1 MKHTLLFGLLFLV
14 TTGSFAQ
21 TQNKQLKP
29 HDKQS
34 STQQKVTLNPG
45 NTPKHDGIKPVI
57 EIGGKLYDIAKAEGR
72 LAHYELIQKEGKI
85 VSITKTDFT
94 KLSPQTST
102 LTPCDIVPP
111 GTIPAFGSPVDDDT
125 SPLINL
131 PFNFCFY
138 GNNYTQV
145 RMSTNGNIQFPPTN
159 NTAFSSVG
167 FPAPNDLMIAPFW
180 SDVDIR
186 GTGTCTYDVFAT
198 YAVFSW
204 MNVGYYNTHSDLIND
219 FQMVITDGLD
229 PILPPGKNV
238 GFYYG
243 TMQWTTGDA
252 SSGVNGFPNP
262 ANPPAIPATVGANA
276 GNGIDYFLIGRFGQS
291 GNSYDG
297 PLGADDGVSWLDG
310 KRFFFNACPPIGA
323 NQEPLNLTG
332 GYCDTLKVCGND
344 TLYKKYTFS
353 APEVT
358 QSVSITASAPTLG
371 GAFTY
376 SVLPNTNSTD
386 VFMIIDGSLASG
398 GYHTV
403 TMTATDNGSPVLS
416 SVQTFVVYVNQAA
429 LSNLSGSI
437 VLTPTLGACPGG
449 SVTASVSLT
458 GGIPDSY
465 LWSNNETTASTSYT
479 TVVPADSLIFVTLTS
494 GQCQKSIIGNIAIN
508 PVPVANISGTTSFCS
523 GNASSTVLTAT
534 NTLNPSTQGPHTYN
548 WTGTGTIGSAN
559 SASTSLTAGTYTV
572 VVTNQFGC
580 YSSATTTVV
589 LNESPTFSVASAN
602 AISSGSIYCISQDTA
617 RYGINFAT
625 SSAPACGF
633 ALTNCIT
640 SNQIQIG
647 SGTSS
652 SSGTSYPCPYGHW
665 FRNTRQQYLV
675 TAAELLGQGMVAG
688 KISSLSFIVNSIPS
702 GYIGTLPNYKIS
714 LKCTSDANLTS
725 TFDNNGLFQVF
736 NANYTPIVGVNTH
749 NFTQSYVWDGTS
761 NILVDV
767 CYDLVSTVP
776 YSNNPAVQF
785 STVGFAATNNYYSDT
800 QVACGTTVAGA
811 TTGDRPDMIFGNCL
825 SQQVGTQFDVTVTPT
840 VGVVVPAAH
849 DSIMFGLP
857 STPGT
862 TCYTITLTNPLG
874 GCFKDTVICISATQ
888 GVTQATLNASSAVVC
903 PSETITLSPTGAIDS
918 YTITYTDVSGAQ
930 VSVNAPVTFTPS
942 NTPGI
947 FVYTL
952 SATAPCG
959 GPLTDF
965 TTTVNVA
972 QGVTQGTLTASSA
985 SVCPGSTVTL
995 STLGTLDTYT
1005 ITYVDDSGTP
1015 QSAVNTNPTFTVSSL
1030 ASPQFGIHTYTLQ
1043 AYGPCGGPLDTF
1055 YVDVF
1060 VQQGV
1065 TQGTLT
1071 TTSASVC
1078 PGSPVTLGTM
1088 GALDTY
1094 TIQYSDD
1101 SGLHTSV
1108 NSTVTVIPTGT
1119 TTPVFGIHTYSLIAQ
1134 GPCSGPIDTFFVDV
1148 MVIQGVTQGT
1158 LATSSASVCPGSPV
1172 TLSAIGTLATYTIA
1186 YTDDSGTQTVANAPV
1201 TFTPTGL
1208 SSPAFGVHTYT
1219 LFAEGPCNGPLTAF
1233 TGTVEVIQ
1241 GVTQGTLSASTSSV
1255 CPGSPVTLS
1264 AIGALDSYT
1273 ITYVDNTGT
1282 HTSVN
1287 NPVTFN
1293 PSTTTT
1299 PNFGIHTYSLSAVGP
1314 CSGPLTVFTNTV
1326 EIVQGTSQATLT
1338 ATPNAVCIGSPITL
1352 SVTGSLATYTIV
1364 YNNGLSM
1371 SANSPV
1377 TYNSNMAGVN
1387 TYTVLAQGFC
1397 SAPVTPFVTTAS
1409 VTALAT
1415 LTIAPMPDMV
1425 KCLSGSSVLT
1435 ANVGSS
1441 TPGNPGTPYTYFW
1454 TANGSAAPGTNNAQ
1468 SYTSNAAITTTY
1480 VVTVNG
1486 ACATQAT
1493 SSVVVSNFVN
1503 DISVSI
1509 IDSAAVCANTELMLH
1524 ATATGGVPA
1533 YDFNWVLLPGTGSLG
1548 TGTQLNTTAP
1558 GSEGTYTIAVVVTD
1572 SCGYNDMD
1580 MQLVTVLPPCDIVIP
1595 NIITPNG
1602 DGVNEAFK
1610 IKNLEYHPNTS
1621 LSIFD
1626 RWGHKV
1632 YDSSNY
1638 NNDWKGDGLNDGTFF
1653 YILDVPD
1660 DKKYSG
1666 YLTIFKGN

>member
-1 MKHTLLFGLLFLV
+1 MKHNLLFGLLFLF

-21 TQNKQLKP
+21 TQNKQQPPQK
-29 HDKQS
+29 KQN
-34 STQQKVTLNPG
+34 TVQQKVVINPG
-45 NTPKHDGIKPVI
+45 NTEKHDGIKPVI
-57 EIGGKLYDIAKAEGR
+57 EIGGKLYDVAKAEGR
-72 LAHYELIQKEGKI
+72 LAHYELVHKEGKI
-85 VSITKTDFT
+85 VSIVKTDYT

-138 GNNYTQV
+138 GNNYNQV

-159 NTAFSSVG
+159 NAAFSSVG

-186 GTGTCTYDVFAT
+186 GTGNCTYDVFAT

-204 MNVGYYNTHSDLIND
+204 MNVGYYNSHTDLIND

-252 SSGVNGFPNP
+252 SSGVNGFPDP
-262 ANPPAIPATVGANA
+262 TVTPAIPATVGANA
-276 GNGIDYFLIGRFGQS
+276 GNGIDYFLIGRFGQP
-291 GNSYDG
+291 GNAYDG
-297 PLGADDGVSWLDG
+297 PLGADDGISWLDG

-353 APEVT
+353 APEVSQT
-358 QSVSITASAPTLG
+358 VTITASAPSLG
-371 GAFTY
+371 SAFSY
-376 SVLPNTNSTD
+376 SVLPSANSTD
-386 VFMIIDGSLASG
+386 VFMIIDGSLAPG

-416 SVQTFVVYVNQAA
+416 STQSFVVYVNQAA

-449 SVTASVSLT
+449 TVTASVSLT
-458 GGIPDSY
+458 GGIPDGY

-494 GQCQKSIIGNIAIN
+494 GQCQKSIIGHININ
-508 PVPVANISGTTSFCS
+508 PVPVVSILGNTSFCS

-534 NTLNPSTQGPHTYN
+534 NTLNPSTQAPYTYS
-548 WTGTGTIGSAN
+548 WAGTGTIGSAN
-559 SASTSLTAGTYTV
+559 SASTTLTAGNYTV
-572 VVTNQFGC
+572 TVTNQFGC
-580 YSSATTTVV
+580 FSSATTTVV
-589 LNESPTFSVASAN
+589 LNESPDFSIASSN
-602 AISSGSIYCISQDTA
+602 AIAGGSVYCVSQDTA

-633 ALTNCIT
+633 ALTNCT
-640 SNQIQIG
+640 SSNQIQIG

-652 SSGTSYPCPYGHW
+652 SSGTSYPCPYGNW
-665 FRNTRQQYLV
+665 YKNTRQQYLV
-675 TAAELLGQGMVAG
+675 TATELLGQGMVAG
-688 KISSLSFIVNSIPS
+688 KISSLSFIVNSIP
-702 GYIGTLPNYKIS
+702 GTFIGTLPNYKIS
-714 LKCTSDANLTS
+714 LKCTSASALTS
-725 TFDNNGLFQVF
+725 TFDNAGLFQVF
-736 NANYTPIVGVNTH
+736 NASYSPVVGVNTH
-749 NFTQSYVWDGTS
+749 NFTQSYVWDGVS
-761 NILVDV
+761 NLLVDI
-767 CYDLVSTVP
+767 CYDLTP
-776 YSNNPAVQF
+776 NYTTNPAVQY
-785 STVGFAATNNYYSDT
+785 STLAFNATNYYRDDS
-800 QVACGTTVAGA
+800 QVACGTTDPG
-811 TTGDRPDMIFGNCL
+811 TTSFNRPDMIFGNCL
-825 SQQVGTQFDVTVTPT
+825 AQQVGTQFNVTVTPS
-840 VGVVVPAAH
+840 VGVVIPAAH
-849 DSIMFGLP
+849 DSIMIDLP
-857 STPGT
+857 SSPAT

-874 GCFKDTVICISATQ
+874 GCYKDTVICVNATQ
-888 GVTQATLNASSAVVC
+888 GVTQATLNANSAVVC
-903 PSETITLSPTGAIDS
+903 PTETITLSPIGTIDS
-918 YTITYTDVSGAQ
+918 YTISYTDISGAQ
-930 VSVNAPVTFTPS
+930 TSVNSPVTFVPS
-942 NTPGI
+942 NVPGV

-965 TTTVNVA
+965 TTTVTVA
-972 QGVTQGTLTASSA
+972 QGITQGTLTTSSA

-1015 QSAVNTNPTFTVSSL
+1015 QSAVNSNPTFTVSSL
-1030 ASPQFGIHTYTLQ
+1030 ANPQFGVHTYTLQ

-1055 YVDVF
+1055 YVDVT
-1060 VQQGV
+1060 VVQGV

-1078 PGSPVTLGTM
+1078 PGSSVTLGTM

-1094 TIQYSDD
+1094 TIQYTDD

-1119 TTPVFGIHTYSLIAQ
+1119 TTPVFGVHTYSLIAQ
-1134 GPCSGPIDTFFVDV
+1134 GPCSGPIDTFYVDV
-1148 MVIQGVTQGT
+1148 TVIQGVTQGT

-1172 TLSAIGTLATYTIA
+1172 TLSALGTLNTYTIA
-1186 YTDDSGTQTVANAPV
+1186 YMDDSGLQTMVNAPV

-1233 TGTVEVIQ
+1233 TTTVEVIQ

-1264 AIGALDSYT
+1264 ALGALDSYT
-1273 ITYVDNTGT
+1273 ITYTDDTGT

-1293 PSTTTT
+1293 PSSLAV
-1299 PNFGIHTYSLSAVGP
+1299 PAFGIHTYSLSAVGP
-1314 CSGPLTVFTNTV
+1314 CSGPLTVFTETV
-1326 EIVQGTSQATLT
+1326 EVVQGTSQATLT

-1352 SVTGSLATYTIV
+1352 SVTGALSSYTIM
-1364 YNNGLSM
+1364 YNNGAGISN
-1371 SANSPV
+1371 SVNSPV
-1377 TYNSNMAGVN
+1377 TYNTNQSGIN
-1387 TYTVLAQGFC
+1387 TYTVMAQGFC

-1409 VTALAT
+1409 VTALAN

-1454 TANGSAAPGTNNAQ
+1454 TANGSAAVGTNTAQ

-1486 ACATQAT
+1486 PCATQAT

-1509 IDSAAVCANTELMLH
+1509 IDSAAVCANTELKLH
-1524 ATATGGVPA
+1524 AAATGGVPD
-1533 YDFNWVLLPGTGSLG
+1533 YSFSWVLLPGTGTIGVGSE
-1548 TGTQLNTTAP
+1548 LNTTAP
-1558 GSEGTYTIAVVVTD
+1558 GSEGTYTISVVVTD
-1572 SCGYNDMD
+1572 SCGYTDFD
-1580 MQLVTVLPPCDIVIP
+1580 MQQVYVLPPCDIVIP

-1602 DGVNEAFK
+1602 DGANEAFK

-1621 LSIFD
+1621 LTVFD
-1626 RWGHKV
+1626 RWGRKV

-1638 NNDWKGDGLNDGTFF
+1638 NNDWRGDGLNDGTFF